1 MKITRHKL
9 RRMIMEALQEGDA
22 LAFPRPSGIQTQ
34 TGPDDGEE
42 ADILAFP
49 NKEPPKYED
58 YWDKRA
64 REYSEELRKPGVPVQ
79 IPAEKLLSDR
89 QARIDYAVYV
99 IARISSVARSLESMY
114 EQDVE
119 DMNLDPRWQPYTPFP
134 MKKMT
139 GKEWEERVVAGQIKQ
154 LGYKPYDDAYLKRR
168 RKIRKDDIAKSK
180 AGEYR
185 FDHTGPALI
194 VPSLLNYL
202 RRNTGKTAPIHD
214 EIREVKAT
222 LDKNDPEEAGLL
234 EYVLTAER
242 ALDVMDDML
251 HIKLPP
257 SSGLNEAR
265 LRQMIRL
272 ILEGDV
278 INVNPERFQSQEE
291 VPDPEGELV
300 QLPGRSE
307 ADIFQ
312 KKRPRGMV
320 FYDVLKEVLA
330 HPDVQKILTVASRI
344 EPNTYTKTQSVSAL
358 IGGKRYEVPGERM
371 KALGVDPWAKSTDI

>member
-1 MKITRHKL
+1 MITRQTL

-22 LAFPRPSGIQTQ
+22 LPFPRPSGSQAQ

-49 NKEPPKYED
+49 HKEPPKYED

-64 REYSEELRKPGVPVQ
+64 REYAEELRKPGVPVQ
-79 IPAEKLLSDR
+79 IPAEKLATDR

-99 IARISSVARSLESMY
+99 ISRIASVAHSLESMY

-139 GKEWEERVVAGQIKQ
+139 GKEWEERVVAGQTKM

-168 RKIRKDDIAKSK
+168 RRLRKDDIAKSK

-185 FDHTGPALI
+185 FDHTSPAIIAPNLLI
-194 VPSLLNYL
+194 YL
-202 RRNTGKTAPIHD
+202 RHNTGKTAPIHD

-222 LDKNDPEEAGLL
+222 LDKNDPEESGLL

-251 HIKLPP
+251 HVKLPP

-272 ILEGDV
+272 ILEGDI
-278 INVNPERFQSQEE
+278 INVDPTRFQRQEE

-307 ADIFQ
+307 EDIFQ

-330 HPDVQKILTVASRI
+330 HPDVQKILTVVARI
-344 EPNTYTKTQSVSAL
+344 EPNMYTKTQSVSAL

-371 KALGVDPWAKSTDI
+371 KALGVDPWAKPTEL